1 MSTPRFHTLLF
12 EHAKAQ
18 ATAINSFTLL
28 VNMTGIELSPAR
40 DIDFRRMSVRA
51 INISGNSGTIPA
63 CIRVSFATNN
73 RPQVIRSLQVEQGSA
88 TNDMV
93 QTLIHCTDGSTNGFS
108 RLVCENRERAKL
120 ERVTVSFNTVTN
132 AGVWTAFTDYT
143 NAVLEL
149 VLE

>member
-1 MSTPRFHTLLF
+1 MTTPRFHTLLF

-18 ATAINSFTLL
+18 ATTINSFTVL

-40 DIDFRRMSVRA
+40 DIDFRRLSVRN

-63 CIRVSFATNN
+63 CIRVSFGTNN
-73 RPQVIRSLQVEQGSA
+73 RPQVIRSLQIEQGSA
-88 TNDMV
+88 ANDMV